1 MTRLFLSLYAFIA
14 ISLVV
19 LSAGLDRVFFNQHV
33 MLSHSQQAWI
43 DIFEAKQSAPDELIA
58 LLSQTPFTLI
68 ETNLE
73 KIAVAE
79 SLYQQ
84 LIEGH
89 IVHGFSQQLW
99 HIYIPVENGKLLD
112 IRLQQPTDTANTW
125 WLYSGVFFILLGA
138 VIAIWMYPLWR
149 DLRQLIKTTGDLR
162 ADGSLPILRIA
173 QRSPLFDIANALE
186 ALSLN
191 VKTLLQNQRELSGAI
206 THEFR
211 TPLARLKF
219 ALVDD
224 SPLSSVQLREIR
236 QDIDELDQ
244 LIQEM
249 LDFTK
254 LDVHQPELHIEDI
267 PLINLCEQRAD
278 KFRNSTLHEI
288 SVHGI
293 QVILTADGHFIARAL
308 DNLISNAIRHTR
320 SELQIRVEQSGSQIV
335 VHVDDDG
342 PGIQI
347 QHRSSIFSPFYRP
360 DTGRDRQQGGAG
372 LGLAIVKRIQHW
384 HQGECSVGDS
394 PLGGARFTLS
404 YPRSTP

>member
-162 ADGSLPILRIA
+162 ADGSLPILKIA

-293 QVILTADGHFIARAL
+293 QVILTADGHFVARAL

-335 VHVDDDG
+335 VHIDDDG

>member
-33 MLSHSQQAWI
+33 MLTHSQQAWI

-58 LLSQTPFTLI
+58 LLSQTPFTVI

-73 KIAVAE
+73 KIAVAD

-112 IRLQQPTDTANTW
+112 IRLQQPSDTANTW

-162 ADGSLPILRIA
+162 ADGSLPILRLA

-267 PLINLCEQRAD
+267 PLIDLCEQRAD
-278 KFRNSTLHEI
+278 KFRKSTSHEI

-335 VHVDDDG
+335 VHIDDDG

>member
-58 LLSQTPFTLI
+58 LLSQTPFTVI

-112 IRLQQPTDTANTW
+112 IRLQQPSDTANTW

-162 ADGSLPILRIA
+162 ADGSLPILRLA

-267 PLINLCEQRAD
+267 PLIDLCEQRAD
-278 KFRNSTLHEI
+278 KFRKSTSHEI

-293 QVILTADGHFIARAL
+293 QIILTADGHFIARAL